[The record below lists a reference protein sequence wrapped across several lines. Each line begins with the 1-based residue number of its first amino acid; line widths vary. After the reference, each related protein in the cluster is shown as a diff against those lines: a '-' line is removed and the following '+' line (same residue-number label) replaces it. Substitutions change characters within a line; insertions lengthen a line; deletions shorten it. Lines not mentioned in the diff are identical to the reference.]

1 MDRAVCSPPARDAGS
16 AAPPPRGGDALRPP
30 PLPAVAFR
38 RRLSDKAAK
47 GFFALCALLVVLP
60 LFLIFFDLLWKGA
73 RELKPSLITD
83 LPHPV
88 GEPGGGIANGIVGTL
103 TLAGLAMT
111 GGIPLAVMCGIYL
124 AEYGKGAFASV
135 VRFAVDML
143 MGVPSI
149 IMGIFGYVL
158 WVIPMKRFSAWAGAS
173 SLAMIF
179 IPIVVRTTE
188 EMLRTVPLS
197 LREAALAL
205 GIERW
210 KTTLFITVR
219 TASAGIL
226 TGILLA
232 MARIVGETA
241 PLLFT
246 ALGNQFW
253 QSGLDQPIAAVP
265 LQIFN
270 YAISPYEDWHDKA
283 WAGAVV
289 LIGMVLLIS
298 AGARFLAR
306 ERKWRGAGGK

>member
-1 MDRAVCSPPARDAGS
+1 MDTIAY
-16 AAPPPRGGDALRPP
+16 
-30 PLPAVAFR
+30 R
-38 RRLSDKAAK
+38 RRAADKASRVL
-47 GFFALCALLVVLP
+47 FALSAMLVILP

-73 RELKPSLITD
+73 RELKWTLLTD

-88 GEPGGGIANGIVGTL
+88 GEPGGGIANGILGTL
-103 TLAGLAMT
+103 TIVGLAMA
-111 GGIPLAVMCGIYL
+111 GGIPLAVMSGIYL
-124 AEYGKGAFASV
+124 AEYGRGKFAAT
-135 VRFAVDML
+135 VRFAVDTL
-143 MGVPSI
+143 AGVPSI

-158 WVIPMKRFSAWAGAS
+158 WVLPMKRFSAWAGAAA
-173 SLAMIF
+173 LAMIF
-179 IPIVVRTTE
+179 IPVVVRTTE
-188 EMLRTVPLS
+188 EMLRTVPQS
-197 LREAALAL
+197 VREAALAL

-219 TASAGIL
+219 TATAGIV

-253 QSGLDQPIAAVP
+253 QAGLDQPIAAVP
-265 LQIFN
+265 LQVFN
-270 YAISPYEDWHDKA
+270 YAISPYDDWHDKA

-298 AGARFLAR
+298 AGARYFTR
-306 ERKWRGAGGK
+306 IRK

>member
-1 MDRAVCSPPARDAGS
+1 MHTI
-16 AAPPPRGGDALRPP
+16 
-30 PLPAVAFR
+30 AFR
-38 RRLSDKAAK
+38 RRAADKATRIL
-47 GFFALCALLVVLP
+47 FALCALFVVLP

-73 RELKPSLITD
+73 RELKWTLLTD

-88 GEPGGGIANGIVGTL
+88 GEPGGGIANGILGTL
-103 TLAGLAMT
+103 TIAGLAMA
-111 GGIPLAVMCGIYL
+111 GGIPLAVMSGIYL
-124 AEYGKGAFASV
+124 AEYGRGKFASA

-143 MGVPSI
+143 AGVPSI

-158 WVIPMKRFSAWAGAS
+158 WVLPMKRFSAWAAAS
-173 SLAMIF
+173 ALAMIF
-179 IPIVVRTTE
+179 IPTVVRTTE
-188 EMLRTVPLS
+188 EMLKTVPVS
-197 LREAALAL
+197 VREGALAL

-232 MARIVGETA
+232 MARIIGETA

-253 QSGLDQPIAAVP
+253 QTGLDQPIAAIP
-265 LQIFN
+265 LQVFN
-270 YAISPYEDWHDKA
+270 YAISPYDDWHDKA
-283 WAGAVV
+283 WAGALV

-298 AGARFLAR
+298 VGARYLTR
-306 ERKWRGAGGK
+306 EKK